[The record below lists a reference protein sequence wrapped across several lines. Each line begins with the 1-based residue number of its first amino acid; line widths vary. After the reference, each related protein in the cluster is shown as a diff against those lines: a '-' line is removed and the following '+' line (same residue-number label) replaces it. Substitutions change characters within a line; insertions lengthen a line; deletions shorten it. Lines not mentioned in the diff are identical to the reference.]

1 MISVQVLTLN
11 YICDVTPR
19 IYALRNCAGEAGR
32 GQHWGLPGDWRPREH
47 DMCPVWCVLSLF
59 GRVLSQFGR
68 DLGLCV
74 RVPGQYGRD
83 PGLCG
88 RVLGLCGRDLA
99 HCSLAGPPPASL
111 SAPPPQL
118 W

>member
-47 DMCPVWCVLSLF
+47 DLSQLW
-59 GRVLSQFGR
+59 RVLSQFGR
-68 DLGLCV
+68 DLGLCG

-88 RVLGLCGRDLA
+88 CVLGLCGRDLA
-99 HCSLAGPPPASL
+99 HCPLAGPPPASL
-111 SAPPPQL
+111 SAPPPQ
-118 W
+118 